1 MVIERN
7 LRSSLKKLA
16 SFYPVVTVT
25 GPRQSGK
32 TTLCRNC
39 FPDLDYVS
47 LEPLDRR
54 EDAHLDPRGFLAEHQ
69 RGVIIDEVQHV
80 PELLSY
86 IQTEVDERRRPGRF
100 ILTGSQHLGLLA
112 SVTQSL
118 AGRTAVLHLL
128 PLTLD
133 ELTRFPDAPR
143 TLLDVLWTGAYPA
156 IQDQAIPAD
165 RWYRDY
171 VTTYVQRDVSQ
182 VLEIGNLRTFGTFL
196 RLCAGRTGQVLNL
209 SSLGADAGISHNTA
223 KSWLS
228 VLETGFLTHRLPA
241 WHRNLKK
248 RLTKTPKLHF
258 FDSGLVC
265 YLLRIRSPEE
275 LRYHPLRGAIF
286 ESWVVSEVLKARYH
300 QGLEEDAF
308 FFRDHKGLEVDLVLE
323 RGDADVLVEVK
334 AGATVSSDAFGGLQR
349 VDALIEASTGTAA
362 QKVLVYGGSRR
373 ATRLGVTVLPWSH
386 LQDFDWVGP

>member
-1 MVIERN
+1 MVIERT
-7 LRSSLKKLA
+7 LRASLKKLA
-16 SFYPVVTVT
+16 SLYPVVTVT

-32 TTLCRNC
+32 TTLCRSC
-39 FPDLDYVS
+39 FPDLEYVS
-47 LEPLDRR
+47 LEPLDFR
-54 EDAHLDPRGFLAEHQ
+54 EDARLDPRGFLEEHR

-128 PLTLD
+128 PPSLK
-133 ELTRFPDAPR
+133 ELARFPDAP
-143 TLLDVLWTGAYPA
+143 TALLDVLWTGAYPA
-156 IQDQAIPAD
+156 IQDQRIPAD

-209 SSLGADAGISHNTA
+209 SSLGSDAGISHNTA

-228 VLETGFLTHRLPA
+228 VLETGFLTHRLPP

-248 RLTKTPKLHF
+248 RMTKTPKLHL
-258 FDSGLVC
+258 FDSGLAC
-265 YLLRIRSPEE
+265 YLLRIRSPQE

-300 QGLEEDAF
+300 NGLEEDTF
-308 FFRDHKGLEVDLVLE
+308 FFRDHKGLEIDLVLE

-334 AGATVSSDAFGGLQR
+334 SGATVSSDAIANLQR
-349 VDALIEASTGTAA
+349 VEALMEAAA
-362 QKVLVYGGSRR
+362 GPAAKKVLVYGGSRHT
-373 ATRLGVTVLPWSH
+373 TRNGVNILPWSQV
-386 LQDFDWVGP
+386 QDFDWVGP

>member
-7 LRSSLKKLA
+7 LRASLEKLA

-32 TTLCRNC
+32 TTLCRRC

-54 EDAHLDPRGFLAEHQ
+54 EDAQEDPRGFLAEHQ
-69 RGVIIDEVQHV
+69 GGVIIDEVQHV

-86 IQTEVDERRRPGRF
+86 IQAEVDERRHPGRF

-128 PLTLD
+128 PPTLD
-133 ELTRFPDAPR
+133 ELTSFPDAPK
-143 TLLDVLWTGAYPA
+143 TLLEVLWTGAYPA
-156 IQDQAIPAD
+156 IQDQGIPAD

-228 VLETGFLTHRLPA
+228 VLETGFLTHRLPP

-248 RLTKTPKLHF
+248 RLTKTPKLHL
-258 FDSGLVC
+258 FDSGLAC
-265 YLLRIRSPEE
+265 YLLRIRTPEE

-286 ESWVVSEVLKARYH
+286 ESWVVSEVCKARYH

-323 RGDADVLVEVK
+323 RGDVDVLVEVK
-334 AGATVSSDAFGGLQR
+334 SGGTVSSDAYASLQR
-349 VDALIEASTGTAA
+349 VDALMKASAGLVAR
-362 QKVLVYGGSRR
+362 KVLVYGGSRR
-373 ATRLGVTVLPWSH
+373 ARRHDVEVLPWS
-386 LQDFDWVGP
+386 QVQNFDWF